1 MKKRSSRRLIPL
13 AAAITVLS
21 LTACGGQSGSSAGQ
35 GSGPVED
42 PEQEVT
48 ISFAS
53 WIGESDEMAQIKKA
67 FEKEHPTIKVELRAV
82 PADSMTQT
90 LTTQIAGNNPPDVAF
105 VDASTVAAFASRGAL
120 VNLDNYISRSDVVDP
135 DDYVDVFRTF
145 ATFEDSMYGLP
156 IDGESTAL
164 FYRTDMFEAA
174 GIDGPPTTWEE
185 LEETAAKLTQP
196 DKKQYGLAMFAPESA
211 YYWYPFLWQNGGNV
225 LDDEGKPVFD
235 SLEAQEAAEYYVGL
249 TDYAAPDYL
258 NSNSYDARLGFFQ
271 GQMGMYIA
279 GAWFAGVIAEEAPD
293 LEGKWATA
301 NLPEGEAGCA
311 TTVASDSLVLFEGSD
326 NTDAG
331 WQWIEYLSQPENMA
345 LLTYGSPN
353 GTLLPT
359 TESLLDSPE
368 LLEKKPQLEGF
379 AEAMKCGVSNVQ
391 VNEVWPQMEAE
402 LNTQLGLAMYGEI
415 EVDEALANA
424 KAEAEK
430 LLR

>member
-1 MKKRSSRRLIPL
+1 LSVKKRSSRRLVPL
-13 AAAITVLS
+13 AAAITALS
-21 LTACGGQSGSSAGQ
+21 LTACGGGGSQGSAGQ
-35 GSGPVED
+35 GTGPVAD

-53 WIGESDEMAQIKKA
+53 WIGESDEMAQIKKQ
-67 FEKEHPTIKVELRAV
+67 FEKEHPNIKVELRAV

-90 LTTQIAGNNPPDVAF
+90 LTTQVAGNNPPDVAF

-120 VNLDNYISRSDVVDP
+120 VNLDNYISRSDVIDP
-135 DDYVDVFRTF
+135 DAYVDVFRTF

-174 GIDGPPTTWEE
+174 GIESPPTTWEE
-185 LEETAAKLTQP
+185 LEETAAKLTDP
-196 DKKQYGLAMFAPESA
+196 ANKQYGLAMFAPESA

-225 LDDEGKPVFD
+225 LDEEGQPVFD
-235 SLEAQEAAEYYVGL
+235 SPEAQEAAEYYVGL
-249 TDYAAPDYL
+249 TEYAAPDYL

-279 GAWFAGVIAEEAPD
+279 GAWFAGVIQEEAPD

-326 NTDAG
+326 KTDAG
-331 WQWIEYLSQPENMA
+331 WKWIEFLSEPENMA

-359 TESLLDSPE
+359 T
-368 LLEKKPQLEGF
+368 
-379 AEAMKCGVSNVQ
+379 
-391 VNEVWPQMEAE
+391 
-402 LNTQLGLAMYGEI
+402 T
-415 EVDEALANA
+415 
-424 KAEAEK
+424 
-430 LLR
+430 